1 MNAEILRYLL
11 DGTVNSEAV
20 NTTSDVVRGN
30 KLTSVLNAASAGET
44 IIVPP
49 GNYKLINATRDG
61 VYVELME
68 GVLLYHDNVVPIGP
82 GSPDAIIYAASGNHF
97 VTGFGRIEMRYTGST
112 TGYAVNHTGGNLVC
126 VAQEISSAAALKRNR
141 TDKRFK

>member
-1 MNAEILRYLL
+1 M
-11 DGTVNSEAV
+11 
-20 NTTSDVVRGN
+20 
-30 KLTSVLNAASAGET
+30 LNAASAGET

-82 GSPDAIIYAASGNHF
+82 GSPDAIICAASGNHLSL
-97 VTGFGRIEMRYTGST
+97 G
-112 TGYAVNHTGGNLVC
+112 
-126 VAQEISSAAALKRNR
+126 SAALRCVTQVPLR
-141 TDKRFK
+141 VTP